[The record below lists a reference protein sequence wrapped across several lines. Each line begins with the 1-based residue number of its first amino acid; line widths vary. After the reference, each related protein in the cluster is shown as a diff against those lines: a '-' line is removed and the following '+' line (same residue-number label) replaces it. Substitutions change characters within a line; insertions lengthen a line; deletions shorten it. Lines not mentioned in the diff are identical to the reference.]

1 MLEMLCALPAPCGGE
16 EIAKKYI
23 MQKFPQFKEDK
34 IGNLVAHY
42 PGEGKTVMLYA
53 ALDEDAAV
61 VMDVQDNKKVYFA
74 HLGKKKVYP
83 GMQVSFGGYTGFVC
97 ADGENPEENQYILMT
112 EAAEGLQA
120 GRNGVFEGNFEG
132 ETENPE
138 NVLLGKNIAARAA
151 ISAFLSDFESDFDV
165 YIVLGVQSNHGNKG
179 LSAAVK
185 EIEADRVLIFEE
197 TKGEKMTVK
206 SLTNGYA
213 ASNATESEL
222 CSAFEKAEIP
232 YEISAD
238 SDEKSAGAA
247 APWGSTGVIGIP
259 VLFPDFMRQ
268 GMYVKTAD
276 AVQKFV
282 KTYLENKE

>member
-34 IGNLVAHY
+34 IGNLVARY

-61 VMDVQDNKKVYFA
+61 VMDVQDNKKVFFA
-74 HLGKKKVYP
+74 HLGKRKVYP

-112 EAAEGLQA
+112 ETAEGLQA

-132 ETENPE
+132 ETDSPE

-151 ISAFLSDFESDFDV
+151 ISAFLSDFESDFNV

-179 LSAAVK
+179 LSAAAK
-185 EIEADRVLIFEE
+185 EIRADRVLIFEE

-206 SLTNGYA
+206 SLASGYA
-213 ASNATESEL
+213 ASNAAESEL
-222 CSAFEKAEIP
+222 CSAFEKAGIP

-238 SDEKSAGAA
+238 SGEKSAGAA
-247 APWGSTGVIGIP
+247 TPWGGTGVIGIP

-268 GMYVKTAD
+268 GIRVKTAEEI
-276 AVQKFV
+276 QKFV
-282 KTYLENKE
+282 KTYLENRE